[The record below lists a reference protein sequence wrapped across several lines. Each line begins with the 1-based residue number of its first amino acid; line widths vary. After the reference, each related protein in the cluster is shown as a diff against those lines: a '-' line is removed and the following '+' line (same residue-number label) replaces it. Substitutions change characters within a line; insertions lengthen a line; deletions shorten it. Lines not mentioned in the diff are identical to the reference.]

1 MQTWIVQLVSASA
14 MVLGLSLAGCDSG
27 EAKPDEAKPAEAK
40 PDEAKPDEAKPD
52 EAKPDEA
59 KPDEA
64 KPDEAAEDAK
74 PDEAKP
80 DEAKPDEAAE
90 GDAKP
95 DEDDDKDDDKDKDK
109 AKAKTKKASKPDAS
123 PKIDGKPLY
132 LAKCKSC
139 HGTDGKGK
147 TKFAEKHEIS
157 DISKT
162 KLSVAKIAKVIKDG
176 VPDTK
181 MKSFAKKLSDDE
193 IQAVAAYT
201 KKL

>member
-1 MQTWIVQLVSASA
+1 MKTWIVHLVSASA
-14 MVLGLSLAGCDSG
+14 MVMGLSLAGCDGG
-27 EAKPDEAKPAEAK
+27 EAKPDEAKPAET
-40 PDEAKPDEAKPD
+40 KPD

-64 KPDEAAEDAK
+64 KPDEAA
-74 PDEAKP
+74 
-80 DEAKPDEAAE
+80 PDEAAPDE
-90 GDAKP
+90 APDEAVASSGEAAPDAPDGAEPDEATPP
-95 DEDDDKDDDKDKDK
+95 DEDKP
-109 AKAKTKKASKPDAS
+109 KAKTKKASKPADTS

-139 HGTDGKGK
+139 HGADGKGK
-147 TKFAEKHEIS
+147 TKFAEKHDVS

-162 KLSVAKIAKVIKDG
+162 KMSAAKIAKVIKDG

-193 IQAVAAYT
+193 IQAVAAYV